1 MLAAISRPGIGRQR
15 GSLETFRKREERKA
29 PTPRAFANWSKLA
42 LHKELAWVQKDLRTL
57 EKSKSSYASFT
68 STVDLLA
75 TAYENIRRHLIS
87 RRPILP
93 LHQAKFEAACPG
105 GAHGLSGLVP
115 KFVDLV
121 VALLRL
127 RASVMEHRAFD
138 DSHPAPRRRHHRLR
152 QLGSPPPKA
161 ASKHLPFLREELEW
175 LAPSGFLAITPFER
189 LGHCQRYLKA
199 LLVRADRA
207 LLNPVKDAE
216 RARQVRPYLD
226 ALAALNRKDLS
237 LAGRIA
243 LSEFRWLI
251 EEFKVSVFA
260 QELGTAQPVS
270 AKRLDA
276 QLSAIRSLE

>member
-1 MLAAISRPGIGRQR
+1 
-15 GSLETFRKREERKA
+15 
-29 PTPRAFANWSKLA
+29 
-42 LHKELAWVQKDLRTL
+42 
-57 EKSKSSYASFT
+57 
-68 STVDLLA
+68 
-75 TAYENIRRHLIS
+75 
-87 RRPILP
+87 
-93 LHQAKFEAACPG
+93 
-105 GAHGLSGLVP
+105 
-115 KFVDLV
+115 
-121 VALLRL
+121 
-127 RASVMEHRAFD
+127 
-138 DSHPAPRRRHHRLR
+138 LR